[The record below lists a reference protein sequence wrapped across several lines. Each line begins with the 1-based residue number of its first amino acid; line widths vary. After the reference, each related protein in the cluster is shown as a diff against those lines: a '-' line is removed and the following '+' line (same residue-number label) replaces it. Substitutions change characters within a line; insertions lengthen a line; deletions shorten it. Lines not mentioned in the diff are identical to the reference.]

1 MGAPNSA
8 IRRMAQRVQ
17 TVGAMSDRCSRRSF
31 CGVLAGGVAAAA
43 GASALPGCG
52 NPVKPAPY
60 TMAVVDENPSSPRYG
75 QVAVAWSRYPDLSP
89 IGGAITVELQPLM
102 SSVHPFLV
110 PQGGIL
116 LVHRGPAGATNEFVA
131 TQSLC
136 PHAACPLGYSASQA
150 LIECPCHGSRFR
162 AATDPTDPSTYPGQV
177 VHPPAR
183 ADLSVWKAP
192 VEGDTVYIDLNSR
205 VGSSLPAVANGQVV
219 LPLSMFGALATVG
232 GSLSGQPAGL
242 GDVLIVARTDA
253 NTVVA
258 LSAVCTHAACDV
270 DFAAGAGDFQC
281 PCHGSIFG
289 LDGTVT
295 KGPATRPLKSYPV
308 TFDGQTVTIQVA

>member
-1 MGAPNSA
+1 M
-8 IRRMAQRVQ
+8 
-17 TVGAMSDRCSRRSF
+17 
-31 CGVLAGGVAAAA
+31 AGGAAAA
-43 GASALPGCG
+43 ACSGALAGCG

-60 TMAVVDENPSSPRYG
+60 TMAAVDENPGSPRYG
-75 QVAVAWSRYPDLSP
+75 QIAIPWMRFPDLSP
-89 IGGAITVELQPLM
+89 IGGALTVQLYPLM
-102 SSVHPFLV
+102 SNAHPFLV

-116 LVHRGPAGATNEFVA
+116 LVHRGPVGAADEFVA

-136 PHAACPLGYSASQA
+136 PHAACPLGYSATQA

-162 AATDPTDPSTYPGQV
+162 AAADPTDGSTYPGQV

-192 VEGDTVYIDLNSR
+192 VQGDTVYIDLNSR
-205 VGSSLPAVANGQVV
+205 VGSSLPAVANGLVV
-219 LPLSMFGALATVG
+219 LPLSMFTALATVG
-232 GSLSGQPAGL
+232 GSLSGQPSGL
-242 GDVLIVARTDA
+242 GDVLIGARTDA
-253 NTVVA
+253 NPVVA

-270 DFAAGAGDFQC
+270 AFAAGASDFQC

-289 LDGTVT
+289 VDGAV
-295 KGPATRPLKSYPV
+295 KQGPATLPLKSYPV